1 MSTKICF
8 IHTETNGLHKTN
20 ENISKKNLYN
30 FARLVILNYEI
41 GYIENNEY
49 CIEKTERI
57 IIKPNCMYI
66 NEDTIKYH
74 GINQEFALENGTDP
88 SDVIQK
94 FKEDIKNINIIISHN
109 IDFHL
114 RTILAEAVRYNI
126 QINLINYIIIDTIS
140 FFHDYGFI
148 KMIDLAEKLIIKN
161 ITEKNNIELIRDIFF
176 RLYYKF
182 EKHIKNLKKTK

>member
-1 MSTKICF
+1 MPTKICF

-20 ENISKKNLYN
+20 EIVTKKNLYN

-49 CIEKTERI
+49 FIEKTERI

-66 NEDTIKYH
+66 NKDTIKYH
-74 GINQEFALENGTDP
+74 GISQEFALENGIDP
-88 SDVIQK
+88 QCVIQK

-114 RTILAEAVRYNI
+114 KTILAEAVRYNI
-126 QINLINYIIIDTIS
+126 QINLINYIIIDTIT

-148 KMIDLAEKLIIKN
+148 KMINLAETLIIKN
-161 ITEKNNIELIRDIFF
+161 INEKNNIELIRDIFF

-182 EKHIKNLKKTK
+182 EKHVKKSKKA